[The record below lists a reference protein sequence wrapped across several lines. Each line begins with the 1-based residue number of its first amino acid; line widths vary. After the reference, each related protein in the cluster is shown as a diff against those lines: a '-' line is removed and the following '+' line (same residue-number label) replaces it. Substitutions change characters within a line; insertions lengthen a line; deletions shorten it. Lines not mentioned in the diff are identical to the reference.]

1 MSNNIIVIDHHRK
14 GADFIQNPTIL
25 YHEPF
30 ASSASE
36 IVTEIIQYITDD
48 VELTQSEAE
57 ALYAGI
63 YMDTKCFTFK
73 TGVRTFEAASYL
85 KRRGVDTVNIKK
97 LFQIDMN
104 TFVKKWEIIENAET
118 LKNSIAIA
126 ACEKT
131 DNDMPTIV
139 AQATDEMLNI
149 SNVHTSFVLCD
160 MGDHVIISARSLGDT
175 NVQLILEKLGGG
187 GHMTIAGA
195 QLKGISLE
203 EARGLLDNAIKEY
216 FETL

>member
-1 MSNNIIVIDHHRK
+1 
-14 GADFIQNPTIL
+14 
-25 YHEPF
+25 
-30 ASSASE
+30 
-36 IVTEIIQYITDD
+36 
-48 VELTQSEAE
+48 
-57 ALYAGI
+57 
-63 YMDTKCFTFK
+63 
-73 TGVRTFEAASYL
+73 
-85 KRRGVDTVNIKK
+85 
-97 LFQIDMN
+97 
-104 TFVKKWEIIENAET
+104 
-118 LKNSIAIA
+118 
-126 ACEKT
+126 
-131 DNDMPTIV
+131 MPTIV